1 MKPTIKALKETVFN
15 DPTDVVMALHD
26 DLKAISSNNNL
37 WPAILE
43 FFAAPPDGSRR
54 RDGIV
59 LNPSKCKKSSLRAAS
74 SNQGGIRVLGS
85 IKGSVPARREFI
97 EDKIEHVK
105 TTIARLVSLPH
116 QLALLLLRN
125 CISKELGYLLR
136 TVRLEGMEYLLEEMD
151 ENLLKEIDRLRAA
164 PEGEQRSAKS
174 ETITGLPDRMG
185 GMGIY
190 LHADIYP
197 AATQAAREAARN
209 QLALRKIPARRT
221 IAQLAELAESEGV
234 MDCYNVYLSPGDD
247 LPTAPEEDGVQIRT
261 QKALTQKIHDRSLE
275 NLMAELNIADQ
286 TSFVDNGSKIGTA
299 WLNTAPVGRYRYL
312 TDHQVSSG
320 IAIRLLVPSG
330 NNDEHCVSC
339 GGPNPPQ
346 HHEGCNLLGT
356 EGANNYRHTYVKD
369 RLVEAI
375 KTSAT
380 NADMDTASPV
390 TVTTEP
396 HLPNSNLLADIK
408 ICPAA
413 GAPGNNETVYV
424 DLTVKVAQAGNTIA
438 AREAA
443 RRLPGQENDPI
454 RTRIWR
460 EIAAALEVA
469 AKRKNQHYHDQHVR
483 VVPLVISSG
492 GTLEPRFVNFLK
504 ERVTDR
510 KVLRKFVI
518 DVSIVLVRTRA
529 FSYTVGG

>member
-1 MKPTIKALKETVFN
+1 
-15 DPTDVVMALHD
+15 
-26 DLKAISSNNNL
+26 
-37 WPAILE
+37 
-43 FFAAPPDGSRR
+43 
-54 RDGIV
+54 
-59 LNPSKCKKSSLRAAS
+59 
-74 SNQGGIRVLGS
+74 
-85 IKGSVPARREFI
+85 
-97 EDKIEHVK
+97 
-105 TTIARLVSLPH
+105 
-116 QLALLLLRN
+116 
-125 CISKELGYLLR
+125 
-136 TVRLEGMEYLLEEMD
+136 
-151 ENLLKEIDRLRAA
+151 
-164 PEGEQRSAKS
+164 
-174 ETITGLPDRMG
+174 
-185 GMGIY
+185 
-190 LHADIYP
+190 
-197 AATQAAREAARN
+197 
-209 QLALRKIPARRT
+209 
-221 IAQLAELAESEGV
+221 
-234 MDCYNVYLSPGDD
+234 
-247 LPTAPEEDGVQIRT
+247 
-261 QKALTQKIHDRSLE
+261 
-275 NLMAELNIADQ
+275 MAELNIADQ

-483 VVPLVISSG
+483 VAPLVVSSG

-504 ERVTDR
+504 EWVTDR
-510 KVLRKFVI
+510 KALRAFIV
-518 DVSIVLVRTRA
+518 DVSIVLVRIRA
-529 FSYTVGG
+529 FSNTVGG